1 MSMACNLW
9 VFGLYCYIMEE
20 KLELKSYKIGT
31 GKPLI
36 CVPVVGRQKEEILGE
51 AKEIVR
57 QGAAILE
64 WRMDWYSQISDWECT
79 QEVLQELAALCKNTI
94 VLCTFRTK
102 QQGGE
107 REISEQEYCALLSGI
122 AKCGCADLVDVEPAG
137 LSDPEGV
144 VAGLHQQGIAVLASQ
159 HYFSHTPK
167 AVDIEGDLCR
177 MKELGAD
184 IGKVAVMPQQ
194 NTDVLRL
201 MEATMHVK
209 GRYPDYPVVTMA
221 MGRMGLLSRISG
233 QIFGSCITFGTLG
246 KASAPGQ
253 LPMAEV
259 AAILDRIAESLEY
272 KDET

>member
-1 MSMACNLW
+1 
-9 VFGLYCYIMEE
+9 MEKE
-20 KLELKSYKIGT
+20 LELKSYKIGT

-36 CVPVVGRQKEEILGE
+36 CVPVVGRQQEEILE
-51 AKEIVR
+51 AATEIVR

-64 WRMDWYSQISDWECT
+64 WRMDWYSQIDDWGRT
-79 QEVLQELAALCKNTI
+79 QGILQELAAICKDTV
-94 VLCTFRTK
+94 VLCTFRTR

-107 REISEQEYCALLSGI
+107 REISEEGYCSLLSGI
-122 AKCGCADLVDVEPAG
+122 AKSGCADLVDVEPTG
-137 LSDPEGV
+137 LPDPK
-144 VAGLHQQGIAVLASQ
+144 GLVESLHRQGIAVLASQ
-159 HYFSHTPK
+159 HYFSHMPT
-167 AVDIEGDLCR
+167 VGEIEADLYR

-184 IGKVAVMPQQ
+184 IGKVAVMPQE

-221 MGRMGLLSRISG
+221 MGRLGFLSRISG
-233 QIFGSCITFGTLG
+233 QLFGSCVTFGTLG

-253 LPMAEV
+253 LPMEEV

-272 KDET
+272 KDEA